1 MKNFKNN
8 YRRNRYRNNGDRSFY
23 KNGSDQKLKS
33 DFSNDFNFRRRNTGR
48 NNQNASKLVEKYTGL
63 AREALSND
71 DKILSEN
78 YFQYAEHFIRTL
90 SEQEK
95 VKQGQIIGYVGSTGM
110 STGPHL
116 HYEVIENAKKINSQK
131 LKLPSG
137 KILKGKERELFEINK
152 IKINVL
158 KSELIAKK

>member
-48 NNQNASKLVEKYTGL
+48 NNQNASKLVEKYTSL

-71 DKILSEN
+71 DKILSES

-95 VKQGQIIGYVGSTGM
+95 VKNDNQKKVAE
-110 STGPHL
+110 PDK
-116 HYEVIENAKKINSQK
+116 EVIEENTPNIVK
-131 LKLPSG
+131 LNPLEK
-137 KILKGKERELFEINK
+137 
-152 IKINVL
+152 
-158 KSELIAKK
+158 

>member
-23 KNGSDQKLKS
+23 KNGSDQKLNS
-33 DFSNDFNFRRRNTGR
+33 DFSNNSNFRRRNPGR
-48 NNQNASKLVEKYTGL
+48 NNQNASKLVEKYTSL

-90 SEQEK
+90 SDQEK
-95 VKQGQIIGYVGSTGM
+95 IKNDNQKKVAESDK
-110 STGPHL
+110 
-116 HYEVIENAKKINSQK
+116 EVIEESTPNIVK
-131 LKLPSG
+131 LNPLEK
-137 KILKGKERELFEINK
+137 
-152 IKINVL
+152 
-158 KSELIAKK
+158 

>member
-48 NNQNASKLVEKYTGL
+48 NNQNASKLVEKYTSL

-71 DKILSEN
+71 DKILSES

-95 VKQGQIIGYVGSTGM
+95 VKNDNQKKVAE
-110 STGPHL
+110 PDK
-116 HYEVIENAKKINSQK
+116 EVIEENTPNIVNLNTLEK
-131 LKLPSG
+131 
-137 KILKGKERELFEINK
+137 
-152 IKINVL
+152 
-158 KSELIAKK
+158 

>member
-23 KNGSDQKLKS
+23 KNGSDQKLNS
-33 DFSNDFNFRRRNTGR
+33 DFSNNSNFRRRNPGR
-48 NNQNASKLVEKYTGL
+48 NNQNASKLVEKYTSL

-90 SEQEK
+90 SDQEK
-95 VKQGQIIGYVGSTGM
+95 IKNDNQKKVAESDK
-110 STGPHL
+110 
-116 HYEVIENAKKINSQK
+116 EVIEENTPNIVK
-131 LKLPSG
+131 LNPLEK
-137 KILKGKERELFEINK
+137 
-152 IKINVL
+152 
-158 KSELIAKK
+158 

>member
-48 NNQNASKLVEKYTGL
+48 NNQNASKLVEKYTSL

-71 DKILSEN
+71 DKILSES

-95 VKQGQIIGYVGSTGM
+95 VKNDNQKKVAE
-110 STGPHL
+110 PDK
-116 HYEVIENAKKINSQK
+116 EVIEENTPNIINLNTLEK
-131 LKLPSG
+131 
-137 KILKGKERELFEINK
+137 
-152 IKINVL
+152 
-158 KSELIAKK
+158 